1 MNFIKKGY
9 IEFKDLKQ
17 EDNFS
22 YFGVFAS
29 VWGIIISSIMICV
42 NTSWVSDLI
51 QIHLKVPYSDFLWL
65 GIFSSLVIVFL
76 GVKIFRLSFRVIS
89 SLENLGLYGGYLIF
103 YVYYTKYLKKSL
115 RKYKK
120 DTVKKIKALEDELV
134 SLENDSNIEHI
145 TKIQGRIDI
154 SNEVKILQARLTY
167 FENTCKIM
175 QDNMYDI
182 FQRYAKDSVMNP
194 EELVWFIRS
203 KKKSWRK

>member
-9 IEFKDLKQ
+9 MEFRDLKQ

-42 NTSWVSDLI
+42 NTSWVSGLI

-65 GIFSSLVIVFL
+65 GIVSSLVIVFL

-89 SLENLGLYGGYLIF
+89 SLENLGWYGGYLIF
-103 YVYYTKYLKKSL
+103 YVYYTIHLKKSL
-115 RKYKK
+115 HKFKK
-120 DTVKKIKALEDELV
+120 DTVGKIKVLEDELV
-134 SLENDSNIEHI
+134 SLENDSNIEYI

-154 SNEVKILQARLTY
+154 PNEIKILQARLED
-167 FENTCKIM
+167 FEDTCKII
-175 QDNMYDI
+175 QDNMYDV

-194 EELVWFIRS
+194 DELVWFIHS
-203 KKKSWRK
+203 KKKSW